1 MTSRLLLE
9 GLMDSMRDAHA
20 VGDVAGAQMLDDII
34 DGYLGGWVADSNARA
49 ALFASERRIRK
60 NKRTTAG
67 ATVTR
72 KADSRQRA
80 SLTAEQ
86 CRLADGSGVAH
97 TG

>member
-60 NKRTTAG
+60 LREQ
-67 ATVTR
+67 R
-72 KADSRQRA
+72 KATLVTHPVYGYRMSYA
-80 SLTAEQ
+80 PS
-86 CRLADGSGVAH
+86 
-97 TG
+97 